1 MGTPAFACPIL
12 EALLARA
19 DPVVGVVCQPDRPR
33 GRGLGVS
40 APEVKRLAEANRL
53 PVLQPER
60 LRDAAFQGALGALAP
75 DLVVVAAYGKILP
88 RAVLDLPPRGCI
100 NVHA

>member
-12 EALLARA
+12 EALLARP

-33 GRGLGVS
+33 GRGLV
-40 APEVKRLAEANRL
+40 ATPPEVKQLATRHGL

-60 LRDAAFQGALGALAP
+60 VRDLIP
-75 DLVVVAAYGKILP
+75 HVCRRNY
-88 RAVLDLPPRGCI
+88 R
-100 NVHA
+100 

>member
-40 APEVKRLAEANRL
+40 APEVKRLAEAHRL

-60 LRDAAFQGALGALAP
+60 AVGQIGRASCRERVSS
-75 DLVVVAAYGKILP
+75 VV
-88 RAVLDLPPRGCI
+88 
-100 NVHA
+100 